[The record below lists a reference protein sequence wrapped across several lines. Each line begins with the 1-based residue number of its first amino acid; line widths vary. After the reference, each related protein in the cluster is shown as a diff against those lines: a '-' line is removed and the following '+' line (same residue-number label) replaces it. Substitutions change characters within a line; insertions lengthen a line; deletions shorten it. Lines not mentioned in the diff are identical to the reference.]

1 MTDTARPME
10 LRDFFS
16 AAEARIDRWRTLN
29 RVAKSL
35 ASASARPASGGED
48 PKALLAE
55 LGPLEEL
62 CGYPGPRL
70 MAQVRERLQTG
81 DKTGFARL
89 VQRISGA
96 LLAGSYRDDLEP

>member
-1 MTDTARPME
+1 MTDTAGPME

-35 ASASARPASGGED
+35 AGAGARSASGGDD

-55 LGPLEEL
+55 LTPLEEL
-62 CGYPGPRL
+62 CGTPGR
-70 MAQVRERLQTG
+70 G
-81 DKTGFARL
+81 
-89 VQRISGA
+89 
-96 LLAGSYRDDLEP
+96 

>member
-1 MTDTARPME
+1 MTHMADTARSME

-29 RVAKSL
+29 RAAK
-35 ASASARPASGGED
+35 AQAGAGAD

-55 LGPLEEL
+55 LAPLEDL

-96 LLAGSYRDDLEP
+96 LLAGSYRDSLEPWKAE